1 MIPTLIPFLLW
12 TFPLAIGAK
21 SVGGGITKGGRHFSS
36 VIQILFL
43 NVIGSQ
49 NYVLKKKSKFI
60 MYSLKGTSSIKLYIY
75 PGESDGDKV
84 NLKD

>member
-12 TFPLAIGAK
+12 TFPLATGAK

-49 NYVLKKKSKFI
+49 NYVLKKNPS
-60 MYSLKGTSSIKLYIY
+60 SLCIALRGPQVLNYTFTPENQAETRLT
-75 PGESDGDKV
+75 
-84 NLKD
+84 